1 MIIGHEPIFQEQ
13 FNVIRRLAY
22 PQTNI
27 FLLCF
32 NLVDQISF
40 QNVKEKWVPE
50 LREYAPK
57 VPIILVGLQ
66 SDERN
71 VHPMKWS
78 QGSQKSKPI
87 KTEEGELLARK
98 IGAKKYMECSA
109 CTQVSLLLA
118 ITLYCSASSI
128 FTLVKPSYT

>member
-1 MIIGHEPIFQEQ
+1 M
-13 FNVIRRLAY
+13 IRRLAY

-50 LREYAPK
+50 LREFAPK
-57 VPIILVGLQ
+57 IPIILVGLQ

-118 ITLYCSASSI
+118 ITFNHSDLCPDI
-128 FTLVKPSYT
+128 KPTEYIS

>member
-1 MIIGHEPIFQEQ
+1 M
-13 FNVIRRLAY
+13 
-22 PQTNI
+22 
-27 FLLCF
+27 
-32 NLVDQISF
+32 DQISF

-87 KTEEGELLARK
+87 KTEEGEMLARK

-118 ITLYCSASSI
+118 ITLYGSASSI
-128 FTLVKPSYT
+128 VTFAKPTFI

>member
-1 MIIGHEPIFQEQ
+1 M
-13 FNVIRRLAY
+13 IRRLAY

-50 LREYAPK
+50 LREFAPK

-71 VHPMKWS
+71 VHPMKNWS

-87 KTEEGELLARK
+87 NRPLITTKSQLYELTFLEGH
-98 IGAKKYMECSA
+98 
-109 CTQVSLLLA
+109 
-118 ITLYCSASSI
+118 
-128 FTLVKPSYT
+128 F